1 MAYDTLV
8 ALIRAWEC
16 FEGEHSRSASLA
28 EFGRWLISQEARA
41 TTPERRS
48 DYEHLAPEVL
58 LNILIHR
65 LDRRWELLV
74 KPIFAASDA
83 INSLTEL
90 RVLAC
95 VHGKGQPK
103 KHEVV
108 ADVLLENAT
117 GAMLIR
123 RLVERGLL
131 TEKPDPHDRRAVRLN
146 LTPVGHEALETTR
159 RQLWPLMREFFAPL
173 DAAEQRQLLV
183 LLDALE
189 PTSPQV

>member
-1 MAYDTLV
+1 MAYDTLI

-16 FEGEHSRSASLA
+16 FEGEHPQAASLA

-41 TTPERRS
+41 RTPERRS
-48 DYEHLAPEVL
+48 DYENLAPEVL

-131 TEKPDPHDRRAVRLN
+131 MEKPDPHDRRAVRLN
-146 LTPVGHEALETTR
+146 LTLVGQEALETTR

-173 DAAEQRQLLV
+173 DAAEQRQLLT
-183 LLDALE
+183 LLGALE
-189 PTSPQV
+189 PSSPKI